1 MKKGE
6 DVFKAGVK
14 WIIGRNSE
22 VNFWMDNWA
31 PQGPLWNLVQGP
43 LNRDEEKLKVKE
55 VLMTNAWNWNKISF
69 ELPLSTKLEVQA
81 TPYAIAARSE
91 DRLAWKTNSHGK
103 FDLYSAYKLA
113 TSNDED
119 QDFQRS
125 VDMEREL
132 IQESSFF
139 FGSVFTTV
147 SELMFARMQGGY

>member
-31 PQGPLWNLVQGP
+31 PQGPFWNLVQGP

-103 FDLYSAYKLA
+103 FDLSSAYKLA

-119 QDFQRS
+119 QDFRGQWIW
-125 VDMEREL
+125 REN
-132 IQESSFF
+132 
-139 FGSVFTTV
+139 
-147 SELMFARMQGGY
+147 